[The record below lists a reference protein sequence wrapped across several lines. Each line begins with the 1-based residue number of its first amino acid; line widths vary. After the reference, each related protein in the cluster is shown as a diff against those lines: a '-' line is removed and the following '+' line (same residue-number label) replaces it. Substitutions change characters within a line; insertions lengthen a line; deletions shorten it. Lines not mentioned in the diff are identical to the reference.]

1 MANWRIFTTDNFRKA
16 ETRFLHTLRQYL
28 AGSTRDV
35 KKAMFTQFRGVARN
49 ILNITPP
56 LYAGQGTGLMM
67 GSRIN
72 WGQGR
77 IQGQIRIRQSMENV
91 ITVLNENE
99 ERKMAKLR
107 QKNFKAFARA
117 AARQGLHATAPSTF
131 NMLETE
137 DRDPL
142 SWYLS
147 IQPEHKRQR
156 KLKPIDQLK
165 INRSKFLAL
174 EKELFARQGYI
185 PSGWKAMMRTF
196 GIPIPGWVSRH
207 NLGSFCKIFD
217 NGKVYGF
224 RAVNETRARMS
235 SQVEAR
241 ITVALNAQA
250 NKMERQLEDWAKK
263 RKTIP

>member
-1 MANWRIFTTDNFRKA
+1 MSSWRIFTTETFRKSEA
-16 ETRFLHTLRQYL
+16 RFLDSLKKYL
-28 AGSTRDV
+28 AGSSRDV
-35 KKAMFTQFRGVARN
+35 KKAMYTQFRGVARN
-49 ILNITPP
+49 IVNITPP
-56 LYAGQGTGLMM
+56 LYAGEGTGMMM

-91 ITVLNENE
+91 ITVLNENA

-117 AARQGLHATAPSTF
+117 AAKQGLNAVAPATFS
-131 NMLETE
+131 MLENE

-156 KLKPIDQLK
+156 KLKPVDQLK
-165 INRSKFLAL
+165 INRSQFLAL

-196 GIPIPGWVSRH
+196 GISIPGWVSRH

-217 NGKVYGF
+217 TKTVYGF
-224 RAVNETRARMS
+224 RAVNQTNARMS
-235 SQVEAR
+235 SQVEYR
-241 ITVALNAQA
+241 IAVALNAQA
-250 NKMERQLEDWAKK
+250 NKMERQLADWAKK
-263 RKTIP
+263 RKVIP